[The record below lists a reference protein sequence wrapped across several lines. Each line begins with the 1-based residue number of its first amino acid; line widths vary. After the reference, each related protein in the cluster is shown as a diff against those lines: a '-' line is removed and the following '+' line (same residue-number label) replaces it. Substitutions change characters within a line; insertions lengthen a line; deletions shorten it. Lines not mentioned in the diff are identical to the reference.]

1 MKQEIFLYLI
11 GTAGSGKSTLAH
23 TFKQWTNVHG
33 IDSVVVNLDPG
44 AENLPYSP
52 DVDIRDWISLKEIM
66 NDHGLGPNGAQ
77 VACADLIAMNMDDVK
92 KSIQSFKTDFVVLD
106 APGQLELFVFRE
118 SGRLIMQT
126 LQPNRSVIGYLID
139 HVLARTPSGFITQLL
154 LSLTAQ
160 YRIGIPQINMLSK
173 ADMFTES
180 ELDEIISWSKDSGL
194 LETAV
199 SNQKATVYREMSE
212 GILRLIE
219 GFLHHSSIF
228 PVSKEEYLGI
238 DDLYTNIQF
247 IYEGGEDALPD

>member
-66 NDHGLGPNGAQ
+66 DDHGLGPNGAQ

-126 LQPNRSVIGYLID
+126 LQPNRSIIGYLID

-180 ELDEIISWSKDSGL
+180 ELEEIISWSKNPEL

-199 SNQKATVYREMSE
+199 SKQKATIYREMSE

-219 GFLHHSSIF
+219 GFLHHSSLF
-228 PVSKEEYLGI
+228 PVSKEEYLGV

-247 IYEGGEDALPD
+247 IYEGGEDVLPD